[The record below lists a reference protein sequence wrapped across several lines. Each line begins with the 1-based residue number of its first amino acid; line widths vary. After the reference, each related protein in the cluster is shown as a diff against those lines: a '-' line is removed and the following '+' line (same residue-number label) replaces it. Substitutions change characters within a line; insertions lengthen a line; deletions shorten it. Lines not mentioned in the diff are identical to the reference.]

1 MRLPEIGDIY
11 INSQGGRREVVEA
24 TEELIVIQIVGAEVD
39 DAFRDSIWDRRFRMT
54 PEQLNERYTLD
65 RITKTPLYK
74 ALNG

>member
-39 DAFRDSIWDRRFRMT
+39 DAFQR
-54 PEQLNERYTLD
+54 
-65 RITKTPLYK
+65 
-74 ALNG
+74 